1 MSQPKQLSLKLV
13 RGEEI
18 RKLPSV
24 PSSFQQLKAILRD
37 LYGSPDFVLK
47 YRDEEGDLITV
58 ATDQELKEAQESAS
72 GPSLK
77 LLLTPLQPSP
87 EAIPRPEGCLA
98 KGKSQ
103 FFRDLVRSHVAA
115 TVGFPAPAVH
125 PNVTC
130 DGCGQF
136 PLVGVRYKC
145 NVCPNFDYCEA
156 CKNTNNHGH
165 GFMSINEPVPEV
177 MPTLEV
183 TLDCGDIKRS
193 LKDIFSPKRR
203 QKRWKM
209 QFLRHQ
215 GCEELT
221 LPPGG
226 KAEKQWLVRNDG
238 SEAWP
243 PGVFLVLA
251 KGEVA
256 GESRETPQVPAGAE
270 VLLSTCLTAPLFEG
284 RYFGIF
290 RLATSSGKKFGEKL
304 KATVRVTGQLSA
316 EYQAKLEQLQ
326 AMGFHDEQTVRTLLE
341 AFHGDV
347 ARVAAKLLPQ

>member
-1 MSQPKQLSLKLV
+1 MSQLKQLSLKLV

-24 PSSFQQLKAILRD
+24 PASFQLLKSVLRD
-37 LYGSPDFVLK
+37 MYGSCDFALK

-58 ATDQELKEAQESAS
+58 ATDEELREAQESAS

-77 LLLTPLQPSP
+77 LLLTPSQPSP
-87 EAIPRPEGCLA
+87 EAIPKPEGCLA

-103 FFRDLVRSHVAA
+103 FLRDLVRSHVSA

-136 PLVGVRYKC
+136 PLVGVRHKC
-145 NVCPNFDYCEA
+145 SVCPNFDYCEG
-156 CKNTNNHGH
+156 CMSRNDHGH
-165 GFMSINEPVPEV
+165 SFRSIQEPVLETG
-177 MPTLEV
+177 PTLEV
-183 TLDCGDIKRS
+183 TLNCSNIKRS
-193 LKDIFSPKRR
+193 LEDIFSPKRR

-209 QFLRHQ
+209 QFLRHH

-243 PGVFLVLA
+243 TGVFLVLA
-251 KGEVA
+251 KGEVT
-256 GESRETPQVPAGAE
+256 GESREIPPAPAGAE
-270 VLLSTCLTAPLFEG
+270 ILLSTCLTAPLFEG

-290 RLATSSGKKFGEKL
+290 RLATSCGKKFGEKL
-304 KATVRVTGQLSA
+304 KAAVRVTGALSP
-316 EYQAKLEQLQ
+316 EYQAKLEQLL
-326 AMGFHDEQTVRTLLE
+326 AMGFQDEQTVRTLLE
-341 AFHGDV
+341 TYHGDV